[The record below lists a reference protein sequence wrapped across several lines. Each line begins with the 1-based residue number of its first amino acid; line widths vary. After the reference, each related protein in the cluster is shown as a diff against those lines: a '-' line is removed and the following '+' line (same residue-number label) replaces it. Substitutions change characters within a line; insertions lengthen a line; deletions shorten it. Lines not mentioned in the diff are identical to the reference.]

1 MKYTFKLS
9 GLDCVNCA
17 NKIEIKLNEHKD
29 IDKAIVNFNKLIIT
43 VYSNK
48 PDFNV
53 DEVKKIVNEIEP
65 DVCVISDME
74 DDKKNKNGIGRELV
88 ELIVGIVLFLI
99 SMIIKNNII
108 NEVLLVGAYII
119 LLRVVFVKAIKLL
132 MKGRIDEN
140 LLVTISC
147 IGAYFTDNIHEGLMV
162 IVLYNIGKI
171 LEKIAVNNSRKSI
184 KELMNIKPEYANKMV
199 HDEVVRVSPEEL
211 EIGDI
216 IVIKNGEK
224 VPVDAVVIEGSS
236 KMNTAMITGESKLLT
251 VCEND
256 KILSGMINTSS
267 VLKVRVS
274 NTYEDSTVAKIL
286 SLLDEAT
293 DKKAKTETFVSK
305 AAKIYTPVVLVLS
318 LLTFLL
324 LPLFSSINYSES
336 LYRALVFLVV
346 ACPCAIVISVPLSY
360 FSGIGKASKLGI
372 LIKGSDY
379 LDTISDIDTI
389 IFDKTGTLTTGE
401 FRDYELV
408 ILDDKYKKTE
418 IEKYYVTGESLSNH
432 PIAKSIINLFGNSKY
447 KDIFDYTEVSG
458 KGISYKYLDDMVKI
472 GSSSYCLSQEH
483 DDAIYLNINDKN
495 IAKLYLKDSLKKES
509 KSVVKRLQ
517 EMGKKVKMYTGD
529 NKEIAD
535 DIAKKL
541 NIDEYNYGLLPQDKY
556 KLLERDLVHDNVMFI
571 GDGIN
576 DAPTLAKSTIGV
588 SLGGVGSDA
597 AIESADIVIMN
608 DDLTK
613 LITCINV
620 SKYTRKI
627 IKQNLLFAIL
637 VKILV
642 LVLSFLGIASMWQA
656 VFADTGVTLITII
669 NTTRILKYKSE

>member
-9 GLDCVNCA
+9 GLDCANCA

-74 DDKKNKNGIGRELV
+74 DDKKNKNGIGRELI

-251 VCEND
+251 VGEND

-336 LYRALVFLVV
+336 LCRALVFLVV

-472 GSSSYCLSQEH
+472 GSSSYCLSKEL

>member
-9 GLDCVNCA
+9 GLDCANCA

-108 NEVLLVGAYII
+108 NEVLLVVAYII

-224 VPVDAVVIEGSS
+224 VPVDAVVIDGSS

-251 VCEND
+251 VGEND

-447 KDIFDYTEVSG
+447 MDIFDYTEVSG

-472 GSSSYCLSQEH
+472 GSSSYCLSKEL

>member
-9 GLDCVNCA
+9 GLDCANCA

-251 VCEND
+251 VGEND

-379 LDTISDIDTI
+379 IDTISDIDTI

-472 GSSSYCLSQEH
+472 GSSSYCLSQEL

>member
-9 GLDCVNCA
+9 GLDCANCA

-251 VCEND
+251 VGEND

-472 GSSSYCLSQEH
+472 GSSIYCLSQEL

>member
-9 GLDCVNCA
+9 GLDCANCA

-147 IGAYFTDNIHEGLMV
+147 MGAYFTDNIHEGLMV

-251 VCEND
+251 VGEND

-447 KDIFDYTEVSG
+447 MDIFDYTEVSG

-472 GSSSYCLSQEH
+472 GSSSYCLSKEL

>member
-9 GLDCVNCA
+9 GLDCANCA

-65 DVCVISDME
+65 DVCVISNME

-108 NEVLLVGAYII
+108 NEVLLVVAYII

-251 VCEND
+251 VGEND

-472 GSSSYCLSQEH
+472 GSSSYCLSQEL

>member
-9 GLDCVNCA
+9 GLDCANCA

-65 DVCVISDME
+65 DICVISDME

-251 VCEND
+251 VGEND

-346 ACPCAIVISVPLSY
+346 SCPCAIVISVPLSY

-472 GSSSYCLSQEH
+472 GSSSYCLSNEL

-509 KSVVKRLQ
+509 KSVVKGLQ

-642 LVLSFLGIASMWQA
+642 LVLSFLGIASMWKA

>member
-9 GLDCVNCA
+9 GLDCANCA

-65 DVCVISDME
+65 DICVISDME

-251 VCEND
+251 VGEND

-293 DKKAKTETFVSK
+293 DKKARTETFVSK

-346 ACPCAIVISVPLSY
+346 SCPCAIVISVPLSY

-472 GSSSYCLSQEH
+472 GSSSYCLSKEL

>member
-251 VCEND
+251 VGEND

-346 ACPCAIVISVPLSY
+346 SCPCAIVISVPLSY

-447 KDIFDYTEVSG
+447 MDIFDYTEVSG

-472 GSSSYCLSQEH
+472 GSSSYCLSNEL